1 MKKSILIDRY
11 SSEKEQTIGKIYLL
25 DEETQS
31 VIKMWYSMELPWL
44 DNTKRVSCIPTGNYK
59 AVIHYSPKFGKCLWL
74 QDVPNRSEIL
84 IHPANFYHDLLGCIG
99 IGKDLSHIDGDKYID
114 ITSSKD
120 SMQELLNLVGSQSVI
135 NIQIR

>member
-1 MKKSILIDRY
+1 MEKSILIDRY
-11 SSEKEQTIGKIYLL
+11 SSEKEQTIGMFYLL
-25 DEETQS
+25 DHNNS
-31 VIKMWYSMELPWL
+31 VIKEWHSMELPWL

-59 AVIHYSPKFGKCLWL
+59 SVIHYSPKFGKCLWL

-84 IHPANFYHDLLGCIG
+84 IHAANFYYDLLGCIG

-114 ITSSKD
+114 ITSSRD
-120 SMQELLNLVGSQSVI
+120 SMKELLNLIGSQSVI

>member
-11 SSEKEQTIGKIYLL
+11 SNEKEQTIGKFYLL

-31 VIKMWYSMELPWL
+31 VIKMWHSMELPWL
-44 DNTKRVSCIPTGNYK
+44 DNTKRISCIPTGNYK

-84 IHPANFYHDLLGCIG
+84 IHAANFYYDLLGCIG
-99 IGKDLSHIDGDKYID
+99 IGKDLVDIDGDSFID
-114 ITSSKD
+114 VTSSRD
-120 SMQELLNLVGSQSVI
+120 SLTELMELLDNQTVVD
-135 NIQIR
+135 IQIR